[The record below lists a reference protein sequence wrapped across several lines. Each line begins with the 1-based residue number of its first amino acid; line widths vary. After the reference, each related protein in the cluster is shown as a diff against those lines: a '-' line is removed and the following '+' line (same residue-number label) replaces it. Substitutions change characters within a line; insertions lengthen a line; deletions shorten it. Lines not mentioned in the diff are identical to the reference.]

1 MVKNIGADD
10 RMDLAR
16 FEKTIAVESGRC
28 RDGEIYSDDLA
39 NPRSRVGAAVADV
52 LARYADRWQ

>member
-28 RDGEIYSDDLA
+28 RDAEIYSDDLA
-39 NPRSRVGAAVADV
+39 KPHSRVGAAVADV